1 MGVASMPV
9 TSQLYQLIIDYYR
22 ESPTDLLQLQ
32 PLMHCHISR
41 SWGTLRINC
50 PDSAT
55 LAAVKQIFPLW
66 QEPLCLLRVSKKVKL
81 QINGQMES
89 ILLLTG
95 LPVTKDS

>member
-1 MGVASMPV
+1 MSAI
-9 TSQLYQLIIDYYR
+9 SQLCQLIFDYYR

-32 PLMHCHISR
+32 PLMHCQISR
-41 SWGTLRINC
+41 AWGTLRINC

-66 QEPLCLLRVSKKVKL
+66 QEPLSLLRVSKKVKL

-89 ILLLTG
+89 ILPLTG
-95 LPVTKDS
+95 LPVSNNP